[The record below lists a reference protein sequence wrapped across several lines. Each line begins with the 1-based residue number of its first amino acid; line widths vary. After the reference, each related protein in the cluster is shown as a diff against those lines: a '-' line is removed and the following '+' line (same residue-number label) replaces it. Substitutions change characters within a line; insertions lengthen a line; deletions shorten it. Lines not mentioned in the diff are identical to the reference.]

1 MQERET
7 LDVLKELESTKRL
20 VEDLK
25 SKIQK
30 EESEANLNLQMG
42 KCDKKSVVDENE
54 EKENQ
59 VNQLNVLQPSREGF
73 IPYPSSTP
81 GLILMKLKQA
91 KLNLTKTTNDLA
103 DVRTSVESLN
113 KRLEKE
119 RISLEKTRERLAQNT

>member
-1 MQERET
+1 MVLEKELILKERET

-42 KCDKKSVVDENE
+42 KYDKKSVVDENV

-59 VNQLNVLQPSREGF
+59 MSQLNVLQPSREGF

-81 GLILMKLKQA
+81 GLILMELKQA

-103 DVRTSVESLN
+103 DV
-113 KRLEKE
+113 
-119 RISLEKTRERLAQNT
+119 

>member
-103 DVRTSVESLN
+103 DV
-113 KRLEKE
+113 
-119 RISLEKTRERLAQNT
+119 

>member
-1 MQERET
+1 M
-7 LDVLKELESTKRL
+7 
-20 VEDLK
+20 
-25 SKIQK
+25 
-30 EESEANLNLQMG
+30 
-42 KCDKKSVVDENE
+42 KKSVVDENE

-59 VNQLNVLQPSREGF
+59 VNQLNVLQPSGEGF

>member
-103 DVRTSVESLN
+103 DVWTSVESLN

>member
-1 MQERET
+1 M
-7 LDVLKELESTKRL
+7 
-20 VEDLK
+20 
-25 SKIQK
+25 
-30 EESEANLNLQMG
+30 
-42 KCDKKSVVDENE
+42 KKSVVDENE

-59 VNQLNVLQPSREGF
+59 VNQLNVLQPSGEGF

-103 DVRTSVESLN
+103 DVWTSVESLN

>member
-1 MQERET
+1 M
-7 LDVLKELESTKRL
+7 
-20 VEDLK
+20 
-25 SKIQK
+25 
-30 EESEANLNLQMG
+30 
-42 KCDKKSVVDENE
+42 KKSVVDENE

-59 VNQLNVLQPSREGF
+59 VNQLNVLQPSGEGF

-113 KRLEKE
+113 KRLEKRDTKE
-119 RISLEKTRERLAQNT
+119 FRQLVLVEFFLAKGEENEKI